1 MMFSEDGNDE
11 HRADRLDI
19 FNGPVGWLT
28 MPGDQGRDRR
38 DSSGPGNRQMPREV
52 E

>member
-1 MMFSEDGNDE
+1 MFSEDGNDE

-19 FNGPVGWLT
+19 FNGLMGCLT

-38 DSSGPGNRQMPREV
+38 GSSGPDNGQMPREA